1 MKNYRT
7 INEFVVSEYKI
18 KKSKFY
24 CYMKPIESKEEAE
37 SFVEEISK
45 KNYDARHNVPVYLI
59 GYNYEIQKYS
69 DDGEP
74 SGTAGMPILEMLK
87 NERIT
92 NIAVVVTRYFGGIK
106 LGTGGL
112 LRAYLESA
120 RLSLDKCEF
129 VDRVIFKKISFYVDY
144 TMHGKFMNYI
154 KNSDVIEL
162 DSEEFSDKV
171 KIKLFIN
178 AESFDR
184 IEKDFI
190 NMVSGKIN
198 IRPEG
203 LFYVSFINRKRLPG
217 KEISIG

>member
-7 INEFVVSEYKI
+7 INEIVVSEYKI

-24 CYMKPIESKEEAE
+24 CYMKPIDSKEEAE
-37 SFVEEISK
+37 SFIEEISK

-129 VDRVIFKKISFYVDY
+129 VDRIIYKKISFFADY

-154 KNSDVIEL
+154 KNSDMIEL
-162 DSEEFSDKV
+162 ASEEFSDKV
-171 KIKLFIN
+171 EIKLFIN
-178 AESFDR
+178 AENFDR
-184 IEKDFI
+184 IEKDFVNIFSGQI
-190 NMVSGKIN
+190 NLKE
-198 IRPEG
+198 EG
-203 LFYVSFINRKRLPG
+203 LFYLSFVNDKRLIG
-217 KEISIG
+217 KEIYIG